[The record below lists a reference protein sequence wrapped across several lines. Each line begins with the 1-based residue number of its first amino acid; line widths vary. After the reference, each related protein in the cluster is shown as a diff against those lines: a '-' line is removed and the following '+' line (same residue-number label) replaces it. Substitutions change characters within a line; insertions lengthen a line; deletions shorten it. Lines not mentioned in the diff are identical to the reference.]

1 MKHRSTPVECPRRS
15 SQRGVVLLFSLIA
28 LVILLIAAV
37 ALVRSFNTSLFTAG
51 NIAFKR
57 DMQNQGERAIDKV
70 LTEFRTGGALA
81 SPAAREVNNIDKHYS
96 AAMLSSNAQGIPTA
110 LTSESAYAT
119 IAGPN
124 SNTNRDITSE
134 NDSTLAGQAIKIQY
148 VVDRLCSTPGS
159 ETSLGPTA
167 CVLANSP
174 IPAGTSSSN
183 LLSADRAPLC
193 PTCSSA
199 APQGVVY
206 RLTVK
211 VSGPRGTTSFFQSTF
226 TIPSST

>member
-1 MKHRSTPVECPRRS
+1 MLRRS

-28 LVILLIAAV
+28 LVVLLIAAV

-57 DMQNQGERAIDKV
+57 DLQNQGERAVDKV
-70 LTEFRTGGALA
+70 LTAFRSGALA
-81 SPAAREVNNIDKHYS
+81 SPTARAADSPTNHYS
-96 AAMLSSNAQGIPTA
+96 ATMLASNAQGIPTA
-110 LTSESAYAT
+110 LQDATQYAT
-119 IAGPN
+119 VADT
-124 SNTNRDITSE
+124 STDITAATDTS
-134 NDSTLAGQAIKIQY
+134 LVGQAVSIQY
-148 VVDRLCSTPGS
+148 VIDRLCSATGN
-159 ETSLGPTA
+159 ETSLGASA
-167 CVLANSP
+167 CVLANNP

-193 PTCSSA
+193 ATCSSA

-206 RLTVK
+206 RVTVK
-211 VSGPRGTTSFFQSTF
+211 VNGPRGTTSFFQSTF